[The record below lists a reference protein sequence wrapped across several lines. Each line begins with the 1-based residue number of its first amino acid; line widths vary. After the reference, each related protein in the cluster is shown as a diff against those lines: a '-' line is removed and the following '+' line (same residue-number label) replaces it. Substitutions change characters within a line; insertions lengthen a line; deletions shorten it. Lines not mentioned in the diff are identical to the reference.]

1 MPDALFALCPMPT
14 AADAHES
21 ANLFEKGNMSLSSES
36 MNPLQLLR
44 SRTAVLATM
53 HQKERVMAP
62 ILERELGV
70 IISVP
75 ADFDT
80 DAFGTFSREV
90 KRLGTQIEAA
100 RQKAEKALEVAGE
113 TLGFAS
119 EGTFGPH
126 PMMPY
131 LPANR
136 EIVILLDRA
145 NNIEL
150 VGESL
155 SVETNYSHQLVA
167 GIKEAQDFAQ
177 KVGFPEHGLV
187 VVVGDA
193 ALGKGEIVKGIATEK
208 QLFDA
213 VSAAL
218 KKSSTGKVHV
228 ETDMRAMYNPTRM
241 KNIENATLDL
251 VKKFKQL
258 CPECGWP
265 GFEIAKR
272 KIGLPCGL
280 CYFPTQLVRS
290 QIYQC
295 PNCGYNQE
303 KLFPDG
309 RETADPSQCQYCNP

>member
-1 MPDALFALCPMPT
+1 
-14 AADAHES
+14 
-21 ANLFEKGNMSLSSES
+21 
-36 MNPLQLLR
+36 MNQHHLLID
-44 SRTAVLATM
+44 RTAVIATM

-70 IISVP
+70 KLVLSP
-75 ADFDT
+75 ELNT
-80 DAFGTFSREV
+80 DAFGTFTREV

-100 RQKAEKALEVAGE
+100 RRKAEKALEIAGE
-113 TLGFAS
+113 TLAFAS

-145 NNIEL
+145 NNLEII
-150 VGESL
+150 GESL

-167 GIKEAQDFAQ
+167 TIEEADDFAQ
-177 KVGFPEHGLV
+177 KAGFPAHGLV
-187 VVVGDA
+187 VIVGDA
-193 ALGKGEIVKGIATEK
+193 AKGEGDIVKGITTEK
-208 QLFDA
+208 QLFEA
-213 VSAAL
+213 VTAGL
-218 KKSSTGKVHV
+218 KKSSTGRVHI

-251 VKKFKQL
+251 VRKCQQL
-258 CPECGWP
+258 CPQCGWP
-265 GFEIAKR
+265 GFEVTDK

-290 QIYQC
+290 TIYQC
-295 PNCGYNQE
+295 KNCGYTKE
-303 KLFPDG
+303 ELFPDG
-309 RETADPSQCQYCNP
+309 RETADPAQCQYCNP

>member
-1 MPDALFALCPMPT
+1 
-14 AADAHES
+14 
-21 ANLFEKGNMSLSSES
+21 
-36 MNPLQLLR
+36 MNQHHLLID
-44 SRTAVLATM
+44 RTAVLATM

-70 IISVP
+70 KLVLP
-75 ADFDT
+75 AELNT
-80 DAFGTFSREV
+80 DIFGTFTREV

-100 RQKAEKALEVAGE
+100 RQKAEKALEIAGE
-113 TLGFAS
+113 TLAFAS

-145 NNIEL
+145 NNLEII
-150 VGESL
+150 GESL

-167 GIKEAQDFAQ
+167 TIEEADDFAQ
-177 KVGFPEHGLV
+177 KAGFPAHGLV

-193 ALGKGEIVKGIATEK
+193 AKGKGDIVKGITTEK
-208 QLFDA
+208 QLFEA
-213 VSAAL
+213 VTAGL
-218 KKSSTGKVHV
+218 KKSSTGRVHI

-251 VKKFKQL
+251 VRKCQQL
-258 CPECGWP
+258 CPQCGWP
-265 GFEIAKR
+265 GFEVTDK

-280 CYFPTQLVRS
+280 CYFPTQLARS
-290 QIYQC
+290 TIYQC
-295 PNCGYNQE
+295 KNCGYTKE
-303 KLFPDG
+303 ELFPDG
-309 RETADPSQCQYCNP
+309 RETADPAQCQYCNP

>member
-1 MPDALFALCPMPT
+1 MSNFA
-14 AADAHES
+14 DSVNSH
-21 ANLFEKGNMSLSSES
+21 NLLIN
-36 MNPLQLLR
+36 
-44 SRTAVLATM
+44 RTAVLATM

-70 IISVP
+70 NILVP
-75 ADFDT
+75 AELDT
-80 DAFGTFSREV
+80 DAFGTFTREV

-100 RQKAEKALEVAGE
+100 RQKAEKALEMAGE
-113 TLGFAS
+113 TLAFAS

-145 NNIEL
+145 NNLEII
-150 VGESL
+150 GESL

-167 GIKEAQDFAQ
+167 TIEEADDFA
-177 KVGFPEHGLV
+177 KKAGFPAHGLV

-193 ALGKGEIVKGIATEK
+193 ANGKGEIVKGIATEK
-208 QLFDA
+208 NLFDA
-213 VSAAL
+213 VTAGL
-218 KKSSTGKVHV
+218 KKASTGRVHI

-251 VKKFKQL
+251 VKKFQQL

-265 GFEIAKR
+265 GFEIAQR

-290 QIYQC
+290 TIYKC
-295 PNCGYNQE
+295 KNCGYTKE
-303 KLFPDG
+303 ELFPDN
-309 RETADPSQCQYCNP
+309 RETADPAQCQYCNP

>member
-1 MPDALFALCPMPT
+1 
-14 AADAHES
+14 
-21 ANLFEKGNMSLSSES
+21 MSVSSES
-36 MNPLQLLR
+36 MNPLQLL
-44 SRTAVLATM
+44 SDRTAVLATM

-70 IISVP
+70 KISVP
-75 ADFDT
+75 REIDT
-80 DAFGTFSREV
+80 DAFGTFTREV
-90 KRLGTQIEAA
+90 KRLGTQVEAA

-113 TLGFAS
+113 TLAFAS
-119 EGTFGPH
+119 EGSFGPH

-145 NNIEL
+145 NNLEL
-150 VGESL
+150 IGESL

-167 GIKEAQDFAQ
+167 SIEEAEDFAQ
-177 KVGFPEHGLV
+177 KAGFPEHGLV

-193 ALGKGEIVKGIATEK
+193 ALGNGEIVKGIATEK

-213 VSAAL
+213 VSAGL

-228 ETDMRAMYNPTRM
+228 ETDMRAMHNPTRM
-241 KNIENATLDL
+241 KNIASATLDL
-251 VKKFKQL
+251 VKKFKQF

-265 GFEIAKR
+265 GFDVAQR

-290 QIYQC
+290 TIYLC
-295 PNCGYNQE
+295 KNCGYTKE
-303 KLFPDG
+303 ELFPDN
-309 RETADPSQCQYCNP
+309 RETADPAQCQYCNP

>member
-1 MPDALFALCPMPT
+1 
-14 AADAHES
+14 
-21 ANLFEKGNMSLSSES
+21 
-36 MNPLQLLR
+36 MNQHHLLID
-44 SRTAVLATM
+44 RTAVLATM

-70 IISVP
+70 KLVLP
-75 ADFDT
+75 AELNT
-80 DAFGTFSREV
+80 DIFGTFTREV

-100 RQKAEKALEVAGE
+100 RQKAEKALEIAGE
-113 TLGFAS
+113 TLAFAS

-136 EIVILLDRA
+136 EIVILLDRT
-145 NNIEL
+145 NNLEII
-150 VGESL
+150 GESL

-167 GIKEAQDFAQ
+167 TIEEADDFAQ
-177 KVGFPEHGLV
+177 KAGFPAHGLV

-193 ALGKGEIVKGIATEK
+193 ALGNGEIVKGIVTEK

-213 VSAAL
+213 VSAGL
-218 KKSSTGKVHV
+218 KKSSTGRVHL

-241 KNIENATLDL
+241 KNIENATLNL
-251 VKKFKQL
+251 VRKFQQL
-258 CPECGWP
+258 CPQCGWP
-265 GFEIAKR
+265 GFEVTDK

-290 QIYQC
+290 TIYQC
-295 PNCGYNQE
+295 KNCGYTKE
-303 KLFPDG
+303 ELFPDN
-309 RETADPSQCQYCNP
+309 RETADPAQCQYCNP

>member
-1 MPDALFALCPMPT
+1 
-14 AADAHES
+14 
-21 ANLFEKGNMSLSSES
+21 
-36 MNPLQLLR
+36 MNQHHLLID
-44 SRTAVLATM
+44 RTAVLATM

-70 IISVP
+70 KLVLP
-75 ADFDT
+75 AELNT
-80 DAFGTFSREV
+80 DIFGTFTREV

-100 RQKAEKALEVAGE
+100 RQKAEKALEIAGE
-113 TLGFAS
+113 TLAFAS

-136 EIVILLDRA
+136 EIVILLDRT
-145 NNIEL
+145 NNLEII
-150 VGESL
+150 GESL

-167 GIKEAQDFAQ
+167 TIEEADNFAQ
-177 KVGFPEHGLV
+177 KAGFPAHGLV

-193 ALGKGEIVKGIATEK
+193 ALGNGEIVKGIVTEK

-213 VSAAL
+213 VSAGL
-218 KKSSTGKVHV
+218 KKSSTGRVHL

-241 KNIENATLDL
+241 KNIENATLNL
-251 VKKFKQL
+251 VRKFQQL
-258 CPECGWP
+258 CPQCGWP
-265 GFEIAKR
+265 GFEVTDK

-290 QIYQC
+290 TIYQC
-295 PNCGYNQE
+295 KNCGYTKE
-303 KLFPDG
+303 ELFPDN
-309 RETADPSQCQYCNP
+309 RETADPAQCQYCNP

>member
-1 MPDALFALCPMPT
+1 
-14 AADAHES
+14 
-21 ANLFEKGNMSLSSES
+21 
-36 MNPLQLLR
+36 MNQHQLLND
-44 SRTAVLATM
+44 RTAVLATM

-70 IISVP
+70 KIVV
-75 ADFDT
+75 AAELNT
-80 DAFGTFSREV
+80 DAFGTFTREV

-100 RQKAEKALEVAGE
+100 RLKAEKALEIAGE
-113 TLGFAS
+113 TLAFAS

-145 NNIEL
+145 NNLEL

-167 GIKEAQDFAQ
+167 TIEEADDFAKQ
-177 KVGFPEHGLV
+177 AGFPEHGLV

-193 ALGKGEIVKGIATEK
+193 AKGKGEIVKGITTQK
-208 QLFDA
+208 QLFEA
-213 VSAAL
+213 VTAGF
-218 KKSSTGKVHV
+218 KKSSTGRVHI

-251 VKKFKQL
+251 VKKFQQF

-265 GFEIAKR
+265 GFEVTDK

-280 CYFPTQLVRS
+280 CYFPTQLARS
-290 QIYQC
+290 TIYQC
-295 PNCGYNQE
+295 KNCGYTKE
-303 KLFPDG
+303 ELFPDG
-309 RETADPSQCQYCNP
+309 RETADPAQCQYCNP

>member
-1 MPDALFALCPMPT
+1 
-14 AADAHES
+14 
-21 ANLFEKGNMSLSSES
+21 
-36 MNPLQLLR
+36 MNQYQLLIN
-44 SRTAVLATM
+44 RTAVLATM

-70 IISVP
+70 KILVP
-75 ADFDT
+75 ADFYTDT
-80 DAFGTFSREV
+80 FGTFTREV

-100 RQKAEKALEVAGE
+100 RLKAEKALEVAGE
-113 TLGFAS
+113 TLGFSS

-136 EIVILLDRA
+136 EIVILLDIA
-145 NNIEL
+145 NNLEL
-150 VGESL
+150 IGESL
-155 SVETNYSHQLVA
+155 SVETNYSHQLVSS
-167 GIKEAQDFAQ
+167 IEEADNFAKQ
-177 KVGFPEHGLV
+177 AGFPEHGLV
-187 VVVGDA
+187 VIVGYA
-193 ALGKGEIVKGIATEK
+193 ALGNGEIVKGIVTEK

-213 VSAAL
+213 VKTGL

-241 KNIENATLDL
+241 KNIENATFDL
-251 VKKFKQL
+251 VKKFKQF

-265 GFEIAKR
+265 GFEISER

-290 QIYQC
+290 TIYLC
-295 PNCGYNQE
+295 KNCGYTKE
-303 KLFPDG
+303 ELFPDN
-309 RETADPSQCQYCNP
+309 RETADPAQCQYCNP